1 MRLHADFNGLF
12 GDVLCLSHNDTSL
25 DANGAVVELREG
37 MLITAFEEDLDDQ
50 GRRDDLVANGTV
62 ERAPEWL
69 RKHNSRWVLKID
81 RDGVRHESEMRA
93 EVLDE
98 LEMTDVTT
106 LYRPVGEKEL
116 ALIEAS
122 GFTTFPPRLPE
133 QPFFYP
139 VLNEAY

>member
-12 GDVLCLSHNDTSL
+12 GDVLCLSHSDTSL
-25 DANGAVVELREG
+25 DANGAVVELQEG
-37 MLITAFEEDLDDQ
+37 MLVTAFEEDVDDQ

-81 RDGVRHESEMRA
+81 RDGVRHESQTRA

-98 LEMTDVTT
+98 L
-106 LYRPVGEKEL
+106 K
-116 ALIEAS
+116 
-122 GFTTFPPRLPE
+122 
-133 QPFFYP
+133 
-139 VLNEAY
+139 